1 MSIRTIDLSDYYQ
14 FVLLNFT
21 LAASQSDWIFLID
34 DWMIVQPGYI
44 YFLRYKMLNV
54 YLKGGNLKKG

>member
-34 DWMIVQPGYI
+34 DWMIVQRGYI

-54 YLKGGNLKKG
+54 YLKRGNLKKG